1 VTGDAYRAR
10 VRAMTALD
18 HFATDHLPL
27 DAAARECLCDAEPGV
42 FAVFAFA
49 VLAMHQTRQPVYSG
63 TAMCSCG
70 QSVVTCPVQSL
81 ARRLLFAP
89 TPAPQVEAADRGGT
103 A

>member
-27 DAAARECLCDAEPGV
+27 
-42 FAVFAFA
+42 AVFAFA